1 MAIGPTN
8 FTTHHKQIDAVS
20 DPTTQVTEDNT
31 TVVNGTYVVT
41 KHSLGTHFDMNTS
54 NNSYVNLEIGG
65 LSGWRHIHGFA
76 RFSNYQTGGGQAFEF
91 MFMTQSPGSS
101 ATYAAKQFD
110 SAGGS
115 TSSSRTVYP
124 YWLGSMYMKVGNG
137 STTTKLQWA
146 FNTGR
151 YHPMCWFDFT
161 VATAGSYSYSP
172 DIGDIKIHATNTSL

>member
-1 MAIGPTN
+1 MAKGPTN

-31 TVVNGTYVVT
+31 TVVNGSYVVT

-54 NNSYVNLEIGG
+54 NNSYVNLEVGG

-76 RFSNYQTGGGQAFEF
+76 RFSNYQTGGGQTLEF
-91 MFMTQSPGSS
+91 FFLTQSAGNS
-101 ATYAAKQFD
+101 ATY
-110 SAGGS
+110 GS
-115 TSSSRTVYP
+115 RLVTTLNDGSSYRTVYP
-124 YWLGSMYMKVGNG
+124 YYLNMHMKAGNG
-137 STTTKLQWA
+137 TTTTKLQWA

-161 VATAGSYSYSP
+161 VATHGSYANNP
-172 DIGDIKIHATNTSL
+172 DIGDIKIHATNTSV